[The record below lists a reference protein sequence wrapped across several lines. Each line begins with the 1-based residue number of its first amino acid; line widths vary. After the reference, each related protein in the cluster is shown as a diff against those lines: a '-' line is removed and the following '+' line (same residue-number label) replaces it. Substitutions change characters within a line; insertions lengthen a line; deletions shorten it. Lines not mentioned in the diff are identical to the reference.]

1 MPASGHLLATLRFF
15 IKSVK
20 VKKKEKKKSGNSLMF
35 LLICYC
41 SSLVIVE
48 FLVEI
53 ILLRKFPLAN
63 CSIWYMLYIWYI
75 VGIWPDSGKTTGS
88 INARQEPLS
97 VCIHSQG
104 FPTSLT
110 LNQTRTKLFSSRF
123 ISESGAR
130 FSKVPVTFQAR
141 KQIFNRNI
149 KNKSADPS

>member
-1 MPASGHLLATLRFF
+1 MAGMPASGHLLATLRFF

-20 VKKKEKKKSGNSLMF
+20 VKKKEKKKSGNSLLF

-88 INARQEPLS
+88 INAREEPLS

-110 LNQTRTKLFSSRF
+110 LNQTRTKLFFFSFYFRVRGPF
-123 ISESGAR
+123 LESPSN
-130 FSKVPVTFQAR
+130 FSGPKT
-141 KQIFNRNI
+141 NI
-149 KNKSADPS
+149 